1 MVMALA
7 ILADANV
14 YDRAFATHMGAVFAA
29 DFVRSRPVTLAQW
42 QAPMANPAYGLV
54 LVAERNGNLTWERGR

>member
-1 MVMALA
+1 MALA

-29 DFVRSRPVTLAQW
+29 DFVRSRPLTLAQSQARPW
-42 QAPMANPAYGLV
+42 QTRLMDWFWSLSAM
-54 LVAERNGNLTWERGR
+54 EI